1 MILEMVKPNS
11 IVLTHLGES
20 VPPYML
26 DCVKQIRLWNPSA
39 YIYIIL
45 DDCHKNQIFFKSLE
59 DNYEVKLVFR
69 SMLKETAEH
78 KYFLQNFK
86 GDLAFRKGYWRHVK
100 ERFFLIQELMMKDN
114 LANVIA
120 MEYDVLL
127 YINIDS
133 MINVSLKDSK
143 NMRMVRDNDQ
153 RGHPAFL
160 FIPTVESIRHFN
172 NFLISIIQA
181 PLEDMQSLA
190 AYADN
195 SDAMKYFPVITEE
208 CNKSIKKRI
217 STQGHTSENP
227 FYLSDE
233 FGRFNMLFDSLTV
246 GQWVGG
252 IDSRN
257 TGGNRVARYENES
270 ALYNINEMSLNWK
283 KDPETFL
290 WQPYLDGVLLATIH
304 VHCKA
309 LSCFMSDRPDFPK
322 DDYNVIEINKG
333 LLPN

>member
-1 MILEMVKPNS
+1 MVRSNP
-11 IVLTHLGES
+11 IILTHLGES
-20 VPPYML
+20 VPPYL
-26 DCVKQIRLWNPSA
+26 EDCVKQIRLWNPLA
-39 YIYIIL
+39 VIYIIL
-45 DDCHKNQIFFKSLE
+45 DDCHKGQEFFTNLDDE
-59 DNYEVKLVFR
+59 YGVRLVFR
-69 SMLKETAEH
+69 STLEQTPEH

-86 GDLAFRKGYWRHVK
+86 GDLVFRKGYWRHVK
-100 ERFFLIQELMMKDN
+100 ERFFLIQELMMKED
-114 LANVIA
+114 LTNVLA

-133 MINVSLKDSK
+133 MIKELKDTK
-143 NMRMVRDNDQ
+143 TMRMVRDNDQ
-153 RGHPAFL
+153 RAHPAFL
-160 FIPTVESIRHFN
+160 FIPTVESIKRFN
-172 NFLISIIQA
+172 NFLLSIIQS

-190 AYADN
+190 AYADH
-195 SDAMKYFPVITEE
+195 SGAMKYFPVITEE
-208 CNKSIKKRI
+208 RNRSIKKRT

-233 FGRFNMLFDSLTV
+233 FSRFNMLFDSLTV

-257 TGGNRVARYENES
+257 TGGHRVARYENES
-270 ALYNINEMSLNWK
+270 ALYNINEMSFTWK
-283 KDPETFL
+283 KNPETFL
-290 WQPYLDGVLLATIH
+290 WQPYLDGILLATIH

-322 DDYNVIEINKG
+322 DDYDVKEVNGG